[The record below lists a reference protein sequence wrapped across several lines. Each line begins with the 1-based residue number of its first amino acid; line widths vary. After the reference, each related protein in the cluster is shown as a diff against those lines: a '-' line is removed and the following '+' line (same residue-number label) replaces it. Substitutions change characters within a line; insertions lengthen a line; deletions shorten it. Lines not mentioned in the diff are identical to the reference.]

1 MKGSTYRR
9 CSCRDSNTGKE
20 LGTSCPK
27 RNSRNHCTYSVRQ
40 ELSPREDG
48 SRRSFARGG
57 YASLKAAQADLDRVR
72 ALLGLADS
80 DDPEGTELLAEM
92 LAEVSRERSPLPEVE
107 ETRRRLN
114 AGQDLIGSLTVAE
127 WLDRWLAGKRIR
139 KSGLN
144 RYETD
149 IRVHLKPRIGN
160 RRLDRLRVSHLS
172 EMFTD
177 IREANAQIL
186 EDNAQRRSAL
196 AELVTIPWKGT
207 EHRARRKAMKAAIDE
222 MPPFRRITGPA
233 TRQHVKATLRA
244 ALNDAIG
251 QQIITFNP
259 AAHVEIDPVRKPKA
273 LVWTDERVAK
283 WEQTGEKPSPVMV
296 WTPQQTGAFLDFV
309 AEDRL
314 YAMWHLIAFRGL
326 RRGEACGQP
335 WSETNLDTHSLT
347 VSSQLVQDGW
357 EIETS
362 DPKTDSGYRVVALDD
377 DTVDVLKR
385 HRERQDAAREE
396 WGSAWVDTGNVFT
409 QEDGSWLHPGKVTDL
424 FERLVA
430 ASGLPPIRL
439 HDLRHGA
446 ATLMLAADIDIKIV
460 SDTLGHSDT
469 RITRDIYQSVLPH
482 VGKSAAEATA
492 KLVPLQRKTEA
503 EKAARKAAK
512 KEKARKAAAKMADEG
527 KGAKPKKD
535 KAKPQAKAAKKTK
548 LRKPTK

>member
-1 MKGSTYRR
+1 
-9 CSCRDSNTGKE
+9 
-20 LGTSCPK
+20 
-27 RNSRNHCTYSVRQ
+27 
-40 ELSPREDG
+40 
-48 SRRSFARGG
+48 
-57 YASLKAAQADLDRVR
+57 
-72 ALLGLADS
+72 
-80 DDPEGTELLAEM
+80 M
-92 LAEVSRERSPLPEVE
+92 LAEVALQAQGDPRD
-107 ETRRRLN
+107 RRVRPRRTALAGGHRRRQRVGRRALLALLRTAVDRQRLN

-127 WLDRWLAGKRIR
+127 WLDRWLAGKHIR

-186 EDNAQRRSAL
+186 EDNAQRRAAL
-196 AELVTIPWKGT
+196 DELATVPGKGVGN
-207 EHRARRKAMKAAIDE
+207 RARHKTMKAAIDE
-222 MPPFRRITGPA
+222 MPPFRRVTGPT

-244 ALNDAIG
+244 SLNDALG

-296 WTPQQTGAFLDFV
+296 WTPEQTGAFLDFV

-335 WSETNLDTHSLT
+335 WSETNLDRHSLT
-347 VSSQLVQDGW
+347 VTGQLVQDGW
-357 EIETS
+357 EVEAS
-362 DPKTDSGYRVVALDD
+362 EPKTDSGFRVVALDD
-377 DTVDVLKR
+377 DTAGVLER
-385 HRERQDAAREE
+385 HRKQQEADRAE
-396 WGSAWVDTGNVFT
+396 WGSAWVNTGLVFT

-482 VGKSAAEATA
+482 VGKSADEATA
-492 KLVPLQRKTEA
+492 KLVPPPAQSRAGGAGPQGREGEGQG
-503 EKAARKAAK
+503 EKSPRPRRSCGRSLRSRAGNRFAD
-512 KEKARKAAAKMADEG
+512 AAAKVHHP
-527 KGAKPKKD
+527 GAHCP
-535 KAKPQAKAAKKTK
+535 
-548 LRKPTK
+548 

>member
-9 CSCRDSNTGKE
+9 CSCRDPKTGKE
-20 LGTSCPK
+20 LGNSCPK
-27 RNSRNHCTYSVRQ
+27 RNNRNHCTYSIRQ
-40 ELSPREDG
+40 ELPSREDG

-57 YASLKAAQADLDRVR
+57 YGSLKAAQADLDHVR
-72 ALLGLADS
+72 ALLGLAES
-80 DDPEGTELLAEM
+80 DDPEGTDLIAEM
-92 LAEVSRERSPLPEVE
+92 LAEVSRERSPMPEVE

-127 WLDRWLAGKRIR
+127 WLDRWLTGKRIR

-149 IRVHLKPRIGN
+149 IRIHLKPHIGN

-177 IREANAQIL
+177 IRDANAQIL
-186 EDNAQRRSAL
+186 EDNAQRRAAL
-196 AELVTIPWKGT
+196 DEIATVPWKGA
-207 EHRARRKAMKAAIDE
+207 ENRARRKAMKAAIDE

-244 ALNDAIG
+244 SLNDAIG

-273 LVWTDERVAK
+273 LVWTDERVTK

-357 EIETS
+357 DIEAS
-362 DPKTDSGYRVVALDD
+362 DPETDSGYRVVALDD

-385 HRERQDAAREE
+385 YRERQGQDREK
-396 WGSAWVDTGNVFT
+396 WGTAWVETGHVFT

-446 ATLMLAADIDIKIV
+446 ATLMLAAGIDIKIV

-482 VGKSAAEATA
+482 VGRSAAEATA
-492 KLVPLQRKTEA
+492 KLVPLERKAEA
-503 EKAARKAAK
+503 EKTALKAAK
-512 KEKARKAAAKMADEG
+512 KEKARKAAAKKAGEG
-527 KGAKPKKD
+527 KGGTSKGRAKAQTKAARKNKRPKPKK
-535 KAKPQAKAAKKTK
+535 
-548 LRKPTK
+548 

>member
-1 MKGSTYRR
+1 MGTASESGAEVFK
-9 CSCRDSNTGKE
+9 
-20 LGTSCPK
+20 LGYFDRSA
-27 RNSRNHCTYSVRQ
+27 YLAQ
-40 ELSPREDG
+40 SPQ
-48 SRRSFARGG
+48 FYKQMAV
-57 YASLKAAQADLDRVR
+57 AAGIDRVFEIGPVFR
-72 ALLGLADS
+72 AEPSYTSRHA
-80 DDPEGTELLAEM
+80 TEFTG
-92 LAEVSRERSPLPEVE
+92 VDVVE
-107 ETRRRLN
+107 ETRRRLK
-114 AGQDLIGSLTVAE
+114 AGQDLVGSLTVAE

-139 KSGLN
+139 KSGIS

-149 IRVHLKPRIGN
+149 VRVHLKPRIGH

-172 EMFTD
+172 EMFIAIAD
-177 IREANAQIL
+177 GNAEVL
-186 EDNAQRRSAL
+186 EQNAQRRAAVEEL
-196 AELVTIPWKGT
+196 ATIPWKGG
-207 EHRARRKAMKAAIDE
+207 ENRARRKALKAALDA
-222 MPPFRRITGPA
+222 MPAFRRVTGPA

-244 ALNDAIG
+244 SLNDAIG

-259 AAHVEIDPVRKPKA
+259 AAHVEIDPARKPKA

-296 WTPQQTGAFLDFV
+296 WTPEQTGAFLDFV
-309 AEDRL
+309 AADRL

-335 WSETNLDTHSLT
+335 WSETNLDRHSLT
-347 VSSQLVQDGW
+347 VTGQLVQDGW
-357 EIETS
+357 EVEAS
-362 DPKTDSGYRVVALDD
+362 EPKTDSGFRVVALDD
-377 DTVDVLKR
+377 DAVGVLER
-385 HRERQDAAREE
+385 HRKQQEADRAE
-396 WGSAWVDTGNVFT
+396 WGSAWVNTGLVFT

-492 KLVPLQRKTEA
+492 KLVPLQRKAEQEEKARNAAKKAKRTEKAKAKGKKKAKRA
-503 EKAARKAAK
+503 EKAARK
-512 KEKARKAAAKMADEG
+512 G
-527 KGAKPKKD
+527 
-535 KAKPQAKAAKKTK
+535 
-548 LRKPTK
+548 

>member
-9 CSCRDSNTGKE
+9 CSCRDPKTGKE

-27 RNSRNHCTYSVRQ
+27 RNSRNHCTYSIRQ
-40 ELSPREDG
+40 ELPPHEDG

-57 YASLKAAQADLDRVR
+57 YTNAKAAQADLDHVR
-72 ALLGLADS
+72 ALLGLVEA
-80 DDPEGTELLAEM
+80 DDPEGTQLVAEM
-92 LAEVSRERSPLPEVE
+92 LAEVSGEKLPLPDVE
-107 ETRRRLN
+107 ETRRRLK
-114 AGQDLIGSLTVAE
+114 AGQDLVGSLTVAE

-139 KSGLN
+139 KSGIS

-149 IRVHLKPRIGN
+149 IRVHLKPHIGQQ
-160 RRLDRLRVSHLS
+160 RLDRLRVSHLS
-172 EMFTD
+172 EMFTAIAD
-177 IREANAQIL
+177 GNAEVL
-186 EDNAQRRSAL
+186 EQNAQRRTAVEEL
-196 AELVTIPWKGT
+196 ATIPWKGV
-207 EHRARRKAMKAAIDE
+207 ENRARRKALKEAIDA
-222 MPPFRRITGPA
+222 MPAFRRVTGPA

-244 ALNDAIG
+244 SLNDAIG

-296 WTPQQTGAFLDFV
+296 WTPEQTGAFLDFV
-309 AEDRL
+309 AADRL

-335 WSETNLDTHSLT
+335 WSETNLDRHSLT
-347 VSSQLVQDGW
+347 VTGQLVQDGW
-357 EIETS
+357 EVEAS
-362 DPKTDSGYRVVALDD
+362 EPKTDSGFRVVALDD
-377 DTVDVLKR
+377 DTVGVLER
-385 HRERQDAAREE
+385 HRKQQEADRAE
-396 WGSAWVDTGNVFT
+396 WGSAWVNTGLVFT

-492 KLVPLQRKTEA
+492 KLVPLQRKSE
-503 EKAARKAAK
+503 EN
-512 KEKARKAAAKMADEG
+512 KARKAAEKAKRAEKAKG
-527 KGAKPKKD
+527 KGKKKG
-535 KAKPQAKAAKKTK
+535 KAKKAA
-548 LRKPTK
+548 RKG

>member
-9 CSCRDSNTGKE
+9 CSCRDPKTGKE

-27 RNSRNHCTYSVRQ
+27 RNSRNHCTYSIRQ
-40 ELSPREDG
+40 ELPPRKDG

-57 YASLKAAQADLDRVR
+57 YTNAKAAQADLDHVR
-72 ALLGLADS
+72 ALLGLAEA
-80 DDPEGTELLAEM
+80 DDPEGVQLLAEM
-92 LAEVSRERSPLPEVE
+92 LAEVSSEKLPLPDVE
-107 ETRRRLN
+107 ETRRRLK
-114 AGQDLIGSLTVAE
+114 AGQDLVGSLTVAE

-139 KSGLN
+139 KSGIS

-149 IRVHLKPRIGN
+149 IRVHLKPHIGH

-172 EMFTD
+172 DMFTAIAD
-177 IREANAQIL
+177 GNAEVL
-186 EDNAQRRSAL
+186 EQNALRRAAV
-196 AELVTIPWKGT
+196 AELATIPWKGA
-207 EHRARRKAMKAAIDE
+207 ENRARRKALKAAIDA
-222 MPPFRRITGPA
+222 MPAFRRVTGPA

-244 ALNDAIG
+244 SLNDAIG

-273 LVWTDERVAK
+273 LVWTEERVAK

-296 WTPQQTGAFLDFV
+296 WTPEQTGAFLDFV

-335 WSETNLDTHSLT
+335 WSETNLDRHSLT
-347 VSSQLVQDGW
+347 VTGQLVVQDGW
-357 EIETS
+357 GVEASE
-362 DPKTDSGYRVVALDD
+362 PKTDSGFRVVALDD
-377 DTVDVLKR
+377 DTVGVLER
-385 HRERQDAAREE
+385 HRKQQEADRAE
-396 WGSAWVDTGNVFT
+396 WGSAWVNTGLVFT

-492 KLVPLQRKTEA
+492 KLVPLQRKSEEDKARKAA
-503 EKAARKAAK
+503 EKAKRAEKAKAKGKKKGKAKKAARKA
-512 KEKARKAAAKMADEG
+512 
-527 KGAKPKKD
+527 
-535 KAKPQAKAAKKTK
+535 
-548 LRKPTK
+548 

>member
-9 CSCRDSNTGKE
+9 CSCRDPKTGKE

-27 RNSRNHCTYSVRQ
+27 RNSRNHCTYSIRQ
-40 ELSPREDG
+40 ELPPHEDG

-57 YASLKAAQADLDRVR
+57 YSSLKAAQADLDHVR
-72 ALLGLADS
+72 ALLGLVDA
-80 DDPEGTELLAEM
+80 DDPEGIQLVAEM
-92 LAEVSRERSPLPEVE
+92 LAEVSGEKLPLPEVE
-107 ETRRRLN
+107 ETRRRLK
-114 AGQDLIGSLTVAE
+114 AGQDLVGSLTVAE

-139 KSGLN
+139 KSGIS

-149 IRVHLKPRIGN
+149 IRVHLKPRIGH

-172 EMFTD
+172 EMFTAIAD
-177 IREANAQIL
+177 GNAEVL
-186 EDNAQRRSAL
+186 EQNAQRRAAVEEL
-196 AELVTIPWKGT
+196 ATIPWKGG
-207 EHRARRKAMKAAIDE
+207 ENRARRKALKAALDA
-222 MPPFRRITGPA
+222 MPAFRRVTGPA

-244 ALNDAIG
+244 SLNDAIG

-296 WTPQQTGAFLDFV
+296 WTPEQTGAFLDFV
-309 AEDRL
+309 ADDRL

-335 WSETNLDTHSLT
+335 WSETNLDRHSLT
-347 VSSQLVQDGW
+347 VTGQLVQDGW
-357 EIETS
+357 EVEAS
-362 DPKTDSGYRVVALDD
+362 EPKTDSGCRVVALDD
-377 DTVDVLKR
+377 DTVGVLER
-385 HRERQDAAREE
+385 HRKQQGADRAE
-396 WGSAWVDTGNVFT
+396 WGSAWVNTGLVFT

-424 FERLVA
+424 FERLVT

-492 KLVPLQRKTEA
+492 KLVPLQRKA
-503 EKAARKAAK
+503 EQEEQARKAAK
-512 KEKARKAAAKMADEG
+512 KAKQAEKA
-527 KGAKPKKD
+527 
-535 KAKPQAKAAKKTK
+535 KAKGKKQGKAKKAAKKG
-548 LRKPTK
+548 

>member
-9 CSCRDSNTGKE
+9 CFCRDPKTGKE

-27 RNSRNHCTYSVRQ
+27 RNGRNHCTYSIRQ
-40 ELSPREDG
+40 ELPPREDG

-57 YASLKAAQADLDRVR
+57 YESRKAAQAGLDHVR
-72 ALLGLADS
+72 ALLGLAES
-80 DDPEGTELLAEM
+80 DDPEGTELIAAM
-92 LAEVSRERSPLPEVE
+92 LAEVSSEKTPLPEVE

-114 AGQDLIGSLTVAE
+114 AGQDLIGSLTVSE

-149 IRVHLKPRIGN
+149 IRVHLKPRIGQH
-160 RRLDRLRVSHLS
+160 RLDRLRVTHLS

-177 IREANAQIL
+177 IRDANAQIL
-186 EDNAQRRSAL
+186 EQNAQRRATID
-196 AELVTIPWKGT
+196 ELVTVPWKGVDN
-207 EHRARRKAMKAAIDE
+207 RARRKAMKAAIDA
-222 MPPFRRITGPA
+222 MPPFRRVTGPA

-347 VSSQLVQDGW
+347 VSAQLVQDGW
-357 EIETS
+357 EVGTAG
-362 DPKTDSGYRVVALDD
+362 SG
-377 DTVDVLKR
+377 
-385 HRERQDAAREE
+385 
-396 WGSAWVDTGNVFT
+396 
-409 QEDGSWLHPGKVTDL
+409 P
-424 FERLVA
+424 
-430 ASGLPPIRL
+430 
-439 HDLRHGA
+439 
-446 ATLMLAADIDIKIV
+446 
-460 SDTLGHSDT
+460 
-469 RITRDIYQSVLPH
+469 
-482 VGKSAAEATA
+482 
-492 KLVPLQRKTEA
+492 
-503 EKAARKAAK
+503 
-512 KEKARKAAAKMADEG
+512 
-527 KGAKPKKD
+527 
-535 KAKPQAKAAKKTK
+535 
-548 LRKPTK
+548 

>member
-9 CSCRDSNTGKE
+9 CSCRDPKTGKE

-27 RNSRNHCTYSVRQ
+27 RNSRNHCTYSIRQ

-57 YASLKAAQADLDRVR
+57 YGSLKSAQTELDHVR
-72 ALLGLADS
+72 ALLGLAES
-80 DDPEGTELLAEM
+80 DDPEGTELIAEM

-114 AGQDLIGSLTVAE
+114 AGQDLIGSLTVSE

-177 IREANAQIL
+177 IRDANAQIL
-186 EDNAQRRSAL
+186 EDNAQRRAAIDEL
-196 AELVTIPWKGT
+196 ATVPWKGA
-207 EHRARRKAMKAAIDE
+207 ENRARRKAMKAATDE
-222 MPPFRRITGPA
+222 MPRFRRITGPA

-259 AAHVEIDPVRKPKA
+259 AAHVEIDPARKPKA

-335 WSETNLDTHSLT
+335 WSETNLDTHSLA

-357 EIETS
+357 EIEAS

-377 DTVDVLKR
+377 DTVNVLKR
-385 HRERQDAAREE
+385 HRERQEADRAE
-396 WGSAWVDTGNVFT
+396 WGPAWVETGHVFT

-446 ATLMLAADIDIKIV
+446 ATLMLAAGIDIKIV

-469 RITRDIYQSVLPH
+469 RITRDIYQSVLPQ

-492 KLVPLQRKTEA
+492 KLVPLQRKAEA

-512 KEKARKAAAKMADEG
+512 KEKAKKAAAKNAG
-527 KGAKPKKD
+527 KGKGGKPKN
-535 KAKPQAKAAKKTK
+535 KAKAQAKDDKKAE
-548 LRKPTK
+548 LRKPEK